1 MSLSQLI
8 YVSRP
13 LGYDPQQL
21 DDILTVSRARNAAAG
36 ITGLLL
42 SRWDL
47 FLHILEG
54 PRDAVGDTFTRIRR
68 DLRHVEVTL
77 LHLGCAEARL
87 FADWAMRG
95 DPLPDWLWSRADV
108 LAGKP
113 REASPEE
120 ALTIF
125 ARIAGEAPTG

>member
-1 MSLSQLI
+1 MPLTQLI

-21 DDILTVSRARNAAAG
+21 ADILTVSRARNAAAG

-47 FLHILEG
+47 FLQILEG
-54 PRDAVGDTFTRIRR
+54 SHEAVEGTFARIRR

-77 LHLGCAEARL
+77 LHSGPAEAR
-87 FADWAMRG
+87 FFPGWDMRS
-95 DPLPDWLWSRADV
+95 DAPPDWLWPRAEV
-108 LAGKP
+108 LAGRH

-120 ALTIF
+120 AVAIF
-125 ARIAGEAPTG
+125 ARIAAEPPEG